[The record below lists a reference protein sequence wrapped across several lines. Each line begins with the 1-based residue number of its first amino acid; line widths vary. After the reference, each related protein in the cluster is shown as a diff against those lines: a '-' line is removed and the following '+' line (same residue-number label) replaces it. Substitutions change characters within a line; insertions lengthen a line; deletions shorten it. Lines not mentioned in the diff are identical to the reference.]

1 MTWVALKSLAERR
14 LRAALTALAIVL
26 GVAMVAGS
34 FILTDTIDRAFTNIF
49 SGSYTQTDLVVRG
62 TALVDESFAG
72 TPTVSEELLPRIEAL
87 PGVEAA
93 SGGLMDMSGTGNTAK
108 LLDRDGDVIGGNAP
122 QFGFGV
128 DPSEQR
134 FNPFTLA
141 DGSWAA
147 GPGQV
152 VIDQTTAED
161 NGFGVGDAVRVAAE
175 GPVREFTIAGIA
187 RFGGVDSLGGVTF
200 AVFDVPTAR
209 DVLGKTGFDAI
220 QVAAAPGT
228 STQELGRRIEA
239 LLPPTAELA
248 TGDEQ
253 ASADKEVVSEGI
265 TFIRGFLL
273 AFGGIALFVGA
284 FVIFN
289 TLSITVAQRSRELAT
304 LRTLG
309 ASRRQVLRSVVVE
322 AGVIGLAAS
331 LVGLGV
337 GLGLAKGLTA
347 LMDSMGLTLP
357 QADTVFATRT
367 VVVSLLVGTL
377 VTLLAGIVPAIRATR
392 VPPIAAV
399 REGAVAPRGRL
410 SRLTP
415 VAALATI
422 GLAGA
427 LLAQGVLGG
436 GDTNERLLVLGGG
449 SLLLFVG
456 VAMISSRL
464 VRPIAA
470 LVGWPIARLGGASG
484 DLARQNAVRNP
495 GRTAATA
502 AALMIGLALVTF
514 VSVLGSGL
522 VDSSRSAVER
532 QVGADY
538 VVSSTNGWDPLPPAL
553 GERIAATADAG
564 TVTSVRLD
572 SAVVDGAGED
582 VGGVDPATI
591 GSGYHFEW
599 SQGSNAALAT
609 LDADGAVVTKTFAED
624 HGLTVG
630 SPLTIVSPSGDE
642 VHRTVTGIFAPPR
655 LSPLIGTALISQE
668 AFDAAFPR
676 PKDLYTFVSGTGAP
690 TAGGAAA
697 LEAGLSAF
705 PDAKVATES
714 AFADAYSDELST
726 ILNLLYVLLALSV
739 VVSVFGMVN
748 TMVLSVHER
757 TRELGMLRAVGM
769 TRRQARRMVRG
780 ESVITALIGAA
791 LGLPVGV
798 AVAALVTESLS
809 GWGVELALPIET
821 LAVFALVAA
830 AVGVVAAVLPA
841 RRASRLD
848 VLHALQYE

>member
-49 SGSYTQTDLVVRG
+49 SSSYTQTDLVVRG
-62 TALVDESFAG
+62 NSVVDESFAG
-72 TPTVSEELLPRIEAL
+72 TPTVSQDLLPRIQAL

-93 SGGLMDMSGTGNTAK
+93 SGSLLDMSGTGNTAK

-134 FNPFTLA
+134 FNPFTLNA
-141 DGSWAA
+141 GRWAA

-152 VIDQTTAED
+152 VIDQATAEG
-161 NGFGVGDAVRVAAE
+161 NGFGVGDTVRVAAD
-175 GPVREFTIAGIA
+175 GPVREFTITGLA
-187 RFGGVDSLGGVTF
+187 RFGHVDSLGGVTF

-228 STQELGRRIEA
+228 STAELGRRIEA

-309 ASRRQVLRSVVVE
+309 ASRRQVLRSVIVE
-322 AGVIGLAAS
+322 AGVIGLGAS
-331 LVGLGV
+331 LVGLGL

-347 LMDSMGLTLP
+347 LMDAMGLTLP

-377 VTLLAGIVPAIRATR
+377 ITLLAGIVPAIRATR

-399 REGAVAPRGRL
+399 REGAVAPKGRL

-415 VAALATI
+415 IAALAAI
-422 GLAGA
+422 GLSGA
-427 LLAQGVLGG
+427 LLAQGVLGD
-436 GDTNERLLVLGGG
+436 GDTSGRLLSLGGG

-502 AALMIGLALVTF
+502 AALMVGLALVTF
-514 VSVLGSGL
+514 VSVVGSGML
-522 VDSSRSAVER
+522 NSSRDAVDR
-532 QVGADY
+532 QVSADY
-538 VVSSTNGWDPLPPAL
+538 VVSSTNGWDPLPPAV
-553 GERIAATADAG
+553 GERLTATTGSG
-564 TVTSVRLD
+564 TVSSVRQD
-572 SAVVDGAGED
+572 SGLVAGSTQD
-582 VGGVDPATI
+582 VGGIDPATI
-591 GSGYHFEW
+591 ASTYRFEW
-599 SQGSNAALAT
+599 SQGSDAALAT
-609 LDADGAVVTKTFAED
+609 LERDGAIVETSFAEGHD
-624 HGLTVG
+624 LTVG
-630 SPLTIVSPSGDE
+630 SPLVIVSPSGE
-642 VHRTVTGIFAPPR
+642 ELHRTVTGIYSPPR
-655 LSPLIGTALISQE
+655 IAELLGTALISQD

-676 PKDLYTFVSGTGAP
+676 AKDVYTFVSGTGSS
-690 TAGGAAA
+690 TAEGAAA

-705 PDAKVATES
+705 PDAKVMTE
-714 AFADAYSDELST
+714 AQFAEDFAADLST

-791 LGLPVGV
+791 LGLPVGI
-798 AVAALVTESLS
+798 AVAALVTQSLS
-809 GWGVELALPIET
+809 QWGVTLSLPIGALLT
-821 LAVFALVAA
+821 FALA
-830 AVGVVAAVLPA
+830 AVSVGVIAAVMPA

-848 VLHALQYE
+848 VLNALQYE